1 MHPPSSTYPFTKV
14 DYTRTVSNHMPE
26 IISVLG
32 IEAARAALLRE
43 IRGVIEFDGS
53 YVNYRHLAALVDTM
67 TARGHLTAITRHG
80 INRTDSSP
88 LHQASFEETV
98 DILYRAS
105 MYAECDT
112 MEGVSANIMLG
123 QLCPLGTGAFDL
135 LLDEG
140 LLGDAVEVGLGEGEG
155 GYFGAGGNM
164 TPGVIGYGCVHVCC
178 Q

>member
-1 MHPPSSTYPFTKV
+1 
-14 DYTRTVSNHMPE
+14 MPE

-32 IEAARAALLRE
+32 IEAARAALLKE

-98 DILYRAS
+98 DILFRAA
-105 MYAECDT
+105 MYSEKDT
-112 MEGVSANIMLG
+112 MHGVSANIMMG
-123 QLCPLGTGAFDL
+123 QLCPLGTGCFDL
-135 LLDEG
+135 LLDESQ
-140 LLGDAVEVGLGEGEG
+140 LGDAVEVALGDG
-155 GYFGAGGNM
+155 GMLVDGYYGAAGSM
-164 TPGVIGYGCVHVCC
+164 TPGM
-178 Q
+178 